1 MQIDLQP
8 SAQASYRRTLIERGC
23 PPRLAHA
30 AAELL
35 AHDGQKTAQEQALID
50 RAWAA
55 VTN

>member
-8 SAQASYRRTLIERGC
+8 SAQSTYRRTLIERGC
-23 PPRLAHA
+23 PPNLAAA
-30 AAELL
+30 AAEVL
-35 AHDGQKTAQEQALID
+35 ASDGNRTEVEQQLID